1 MQKLLGFLVHSF
13 VMWIHL
19 CQLLISVFV
28 LWIIKHYKKFANI
41 SVRSLLIRVVLKKI
55 FLIPLQYFSICRS
68 RRELVL
74 GQMNSSH
81 PNRFAENYITFGKIS
96 LRYLTFEGWRW
107 LHALKVSGFYLI
119 WNRVLATG
127 FMCICT
133 LKWCCKESL
142 WKLPP

>member
-13 VMWIHL
+13 VMCIHL

-28 LWIIKHYKKFANI
+28 PWIIKHYKKFANI
-41 SVRSLLIRVVLKKI
+41 SVQSLLIRVVLKKI
-55 FLIPLQYFSICRS
+55 CLIPLQYFSISRS

-107 LHALKVSGFYLI
+107 LHALKVSGFI
-119 WNRVLATG
+119 WFEIEFLATG

-142 WKLPP
+142 